1 MKIRSNEMK
10 ALKLLWAGVR
20 LLGRAVWQLLTLA
33 SPKPD
38 DEANGVDM
46 GGQGRVSWR
55 SGR

>member
-1 MKIRSNEMK
+1 MK
-10 ALKLLWAGVR
+10 ALNWIWTGLRIAG
-20 LLGRAVWQLLTLA
+20 LAAWELLTLA

>member
-1 MKIRSNEMK
+1 MK
-10 ALKLLWAGVR
+10 ALKLVWAGVR
-20 LLGRAVWQLLTLA
+20 FLGRMLWELLTLA

-38 DEANGVDM
+38 DEECGVDL